1 MKSTI
6 PLEEKGVT
14 KMIELKGKEKEK
26 MDKAV
31 EKALK
36 RPYWKKLF
44 DGAPSEECKDY
55 IRYTFYASEYYDPD
69 AEDVADFDKLR
80 EQVES
85 RLKVEDWE
93 YLKRVSPNS
102 PFVGY
107 CNQRIKELTKK

>member
-69 AEDVADFDKLR
+69 AEDATDFDKLR

-85 RLKVEDWE
+85 RLKAEDWE
-93 YLKRVSPNS
+93 YLKTVSPNS